1 MKYALNTITVAL
13 ENYRHYWRGIPKI
26 GKTTMFRDLVL
37 ELYGSPEYGLLI
49 SPGNETGFK
58 AISNLYAVE
67 APTWEEF
74 TDIVDDLV
82 ENKEENK
89 FKLVAIDTVDELI
102 SIASDKTLKVHYQR
116 KNEKCQTLNSALGGY
131 GAGHKYV
138 CDLINDQIR
147 RLEGANYGLV
157 FLSHT
162 KIRDIKEKNMEEG
175 YQTLTTN
182 LESRFDRIFSDKSD
196 IIATFFAQKEVKDK
210 ELVGTERFI
219 YFRSDGFVDAGS
231 RFANMPER
239 VPMTAKEYIK
249 AFEQGVKNSFSAN
262 VTIEDIE
269 KIKKNE
275 IAEKEKK
282 AAEFIEKVKSDS
294 TEEEE
299 GLKTVEDYRNA
310 ITEKLSKLDKEVQKQ
325 KQAEI
330 KAKNIPTSYKT
341 IEDIEV
347 LKKFL
352 KIISKEL

>member
-1 MKYALNTITVAL
+1 MKYSLNTITVAL

-37 ELYGSPEYGLLI
+37 ELYGSPEFGLLI

-58 AISNLYAVE
+58 AISNLYAIE
-67 APTWEEF
+67 APAWEEF
-74 TDIVDDLV
+74 TTIVDDLV
-82 ENKEENK
+82 ENKSENK

-116 KNEKCQTLNSALGGY
+116 KGEKCQSLNSALGGY

-147 RLEGANYGLV
+147 RLESANYGLV

-162 KIRDIKEKNMEEG
+162 KIKDIKEKNMEDG

-182 LESRFDRIFSDKSD
+182 LESRFDRIFSDKAD
-196 IIATFFAQKEVKDK
+196 IIATFYAQKEVKDK

-219 YFRSDGFVDAGS
+219 YFRSDGFVDAVS
-231 RFANMPER
+231 RFSNMPER
-239 VPMTAKEYIK
+239 VPMSAKEYIK
-249 AFEQGVKNSFSAN
+249 AFEQGVKNSFSTK
-262 VTIEDIE
+262 VTTEDLE

-282 AAEFIEKVKSDS
+282 AAEFIEKEKSGDLELV
-294 TEEEE
+294 EE
-299 GLKTVEDYRNA
+299 LKTAEDYHNV
-310 ITEKLSKLDKEVQKQ
+310 ITAKLDDLSDEVKKQ
-325 KQAEI
+325 KRAEL
-330 KAKNIPTSYKT
+330 KELKIPRNYQE
-341 IEDIEV
+341 IQDIEV
-347 LKKFL
+347 LKTFL
-352 KIISKEL
+352 KIISRK